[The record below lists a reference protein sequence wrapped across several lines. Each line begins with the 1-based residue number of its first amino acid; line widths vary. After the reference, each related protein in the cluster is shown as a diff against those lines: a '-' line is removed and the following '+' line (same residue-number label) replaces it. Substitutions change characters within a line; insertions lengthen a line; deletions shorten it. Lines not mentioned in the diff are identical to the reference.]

1 VVPRDGLITVED
13 LLRSPALQLRLLA
26 GESGTGRRVAWAHV
40 SELEDPTPWLSGSEM
55 IMTTGMALPRS
66 AAGQRLY
73 LERLDDAGV
82 ACLAVS
88 ERMFVPPL
96 TAAFL
101 AAAASRGFPVV
112 EVPIPV
118 PFMAISQ
125 EVAAA
130 VALGGAGQRL
140 NAQLQVFGAVQWLAA
155 GNVSAAEIFA
165 RLERLS
171 GYSLYACTLGRTR
184 LLDGL
189 RVPPPEYADLI
200 PATVTSP
207 PTVPGGY
214 VLPVTGPRGTA
225 GYILAM
231 ESPSA
236 APAGVSVVQHIATVA
251 ALQLSML
258 AHEREMLRRSG
269 AETLA
274 EMLQGQL
281 EGAVVTRRLA
291 GNGFVVDRP
300 LRLAVVPG
308 AADDDRVADALA
320 SAGLPYLI
328 LRQQDELVVLIQDG
342 EADRAA
348 LTGALDV
355 AAGFS
360 RPFAG
365 GSSAAGSS
373 AGGSSAGGS
382 SAGGSSVAVARR
394 EARWALARALEA
406 GRAVVSYGED
416 RTEKWLTSETADLRA
431 LVAQVLGA
439 VLEYD
444 AEHSGDLVLSV
455 RVWLEHD
462 RQTDRAARALHI
474 HPNTLLYRIRRFE
487 QLSGRS
493 LASTEALAEVWLAMR
508 TTAAVPEG

>member
-1 VVPRDGLITVED
+1 
-13 LLRSPALQLRLLA
+13 
-26 GESGTGRRVAWAHV
+26 
-40 SELEDPTPWLSGSEM
+40 
-55 IMTTGMALPRS
+55 
-66 AAGQRLY
+66 
-73 LERLDDAGV
+73 
-82 ACLAVS
+82 
-88 ERMFVPPL
+88 MFVPPL
-96 TAAFL
+96 TASFFE
-101 AAAASRGFPVV
+101 AAAARGFSVL

-155 GNVSAAEIFA
+155 GNVSATEIFA

-171 GYSLYACTLGRTR
+171 GYSLYACTLGRKT
-184 LLDGL
+184 LLEGL

-200 PATVTSP
+200 PDTVTSP

-225 GYILAM
+225 GYLLAM

-251 ALQLSML
+251 ALQLSMV

-281 EGAVVTRRLA
+281 ERAVVTRRLA
-291 GNGFVVDRP
+291 NNGFLVERP
-300 LRLAVVPG
+300 LRLAVIPG
-308 AADDDRVADALA
+308 GADDDRVADALA
-320 SAGLPYLI
+320 SAGVPSLI
-328 LRQQDELVVLIQDG
+328 LRQQDELLVLLQDG

-348 LTGALDV
+348 LTGAVSV
-355 AAGFS
+355 ALGFS
-360 RPFAG
+360 RPFL
-365 GSSAAGSS
+365 AGSP
-373 AGGSSAGGS
+373 
-382 SAGGSSVAVARR
+382 VAVARR
-394 EARWALARALEA
+394 EARWALARAVEA
-406 GRAVVSYGED
+406 GRSVVSYGED
-416 RTEKWLTSETADLRA
+416 RTEKWLTSEAADLRA

-439 VLEYD
+439 VLAYD
-444 AEHSGDLVLSV
+444 AVHEGGLVPSV

-487 QLSGRS
+487 QISGRS
-493 LASTEALAEVWLAMR
+493 LASTESLAEVWLAMR

>member
-1 VVPRDGLITVED
+1 VARDGLITVED
-13 LLRSPALQLRLLA
+13 LLRSPALQLRLIA
-26 GESGTGRRVAWAHV
+26 GEAGVSRRVAWAHV
-40 SELEDPTPWLSGSEM
+40 SELEDPTPWLFGSEM

-66 AAGQRLY
+66 AAGQRSY
-73 LERLDDAGV
+73 LKRLDDAGV

-96 TAAFL
+96 TRAFVDV
-101 AAAASRGFPVV
+101 AAARGFPVV

-130 VALGGAGQRL
+130 VGGAGQRL

-155 GNVSAAEIFA
+155 GNVSTAEIFA

-171 GYSLYACTLGRTR
+171 GYSLYACTLGRKR
-184 LLDGL
+184 LLEGWP
-189 RVPPPEYADLI
+189 VPPPEYADLI

-251 ALQLSML
+251 ALQLSMV

-274 EMLQGQL
+274 EMLQGLL
-281 EGAVVTRRLA
+281 EGAVVTRRLV
-291 GNGFVVDRP
+291 GNGFLVDRP
-300 LRLAVVPG
+300 LRLAVLPG
-308 AADDDRVADALA
+308 GADDDRVADVFAG
-320 SAGLPYLI
+320 AGLPCLI
-328 LRQQDELVVLIQDG
+328 LRQQDELLVLLQEG
-342 EADRAA
+342 QAA
-348 LTGALDV
+348 LTAAVSV
-355 AAGFS
+355 AVGLS
-360 RPFAG
+360 RPFAAG
-365 GSSAAGSS
+365 ASA
-373 AGGSSAGGS
+373 
-382 SAGGSSVAVARR
+382 AVARR

-406 GRAVVSYGED
+406 GRPVVSYGED
-416 RTEKWLTSETADLRA
+416 RTERWLTGETAELRA
-431 LVAQVLGA
+431 LAAQVLGA
-439 VLEYD
+439 VLAYD
-444 AEHSGDLVLSV
+444 AVHSGDLVSSV

-493 LASTEALAEVWLAMR
+493 LASTETLAEVWLAMR

>member
-1 VVPRDGLITVED
+1 MPRDGLITVED

-26 GESGTGRRVAWAHV
+26 GESGISRRVAWAHV
-40 SELEDPTPWLSGSEM
+40 SELEDPTPWLFGSEM
-55 IMTTGMALPRS
+55 IMTTGMAVPRG
-66 AAGQRLY
+66 ATAQRAY

-88 ERMFVPPL
+88 EGMFVPPL
-96 TAAFL
+96 TRAFL
-101 AAAASRGFPVV
+101 LAAGSRGFPVV

-130 VALGGAGQRL
+130 VQGDTGQRL

-155 GNVSAAEIFA
+155 GNLTATEIFA

-171 GYSLYACTLGRTR
+171 GYTLYACTLRRTP

-189 RVPPPEYADLI
+189 PVPPASCADLI
-200 PATVTSP
+200 PGTVTSP

-231 ESPSA
+231 ESPDA
-236 APAGVSVVQHIATVA
+236 APGGVSVVQHIATVA
-251 ALQLSML
+251 SLQLSMA
-258 AHEREMLRRSG
+258 AHEREMVRREG

-274 EMLQGQL
+274 EMLQGLL
-281 EGAVVTRRLA
+281 EGAVVTRRLVA
-291 GNGFVVDRP
+291 NGFSVDRR
-300 LRLAVVPG
+300 LRLAVVP
-308 AADDDRVADALA
+308 ADADDDRAADALA
-320 SAGLPYLI
+320 SAGLPHLI
-328 LRQQDELVVLIQDG
+328 LRQQDELLVLIQDRSP
-342 EADRAA
+342 DRSV
-348 LTGALDV
+348 LTGVLEV
-355 AAGFS
+355 GAGFS
-360 RPFAG
+360 RPFAFG
-365 GSSAAGSS
+365 A
-373 AGGSSAGGS
+373 
-382 SAGGSSVAVARR
+382 SVAVARR

-406 GRAVVSYGED
+406 GRAVVTYGDD

-431 LVAQVLGA
+431 LADQVLGA
-439 VLEYD
+439 VLAYD
-444 AEHSGDLVLSV
+444 AAHSTDLVPSV

-487 QLSGRS
+487 HLSGRS
-493 LASTEALAEVWLAMR
+493 LASTESLAEVWLALR
-508 TTAAVPEG
+508 TTAAAPEG